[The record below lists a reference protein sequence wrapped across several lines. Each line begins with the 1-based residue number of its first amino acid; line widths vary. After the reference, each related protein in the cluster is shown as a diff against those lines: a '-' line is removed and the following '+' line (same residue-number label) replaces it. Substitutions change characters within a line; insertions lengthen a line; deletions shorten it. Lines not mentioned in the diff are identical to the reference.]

1 MASMITETESISLL
15 GTTALLFDVPGEMNL
30 LTQQRLWSLALEAEA
45 WPEVREAVPGMN
57 NLMLTFTRA
66 PSALAQIETRLR
78 EAWRAATPLSREGGS
93 SSCRSSMAAHSARTW
108 PTSSTIP
115 ACRWTRSSSATAR
128 RTITSSRWAVTPATA
143 ISAGWTRALPR
154 RGARC
159 RC

>member
-78 EAWRAATPLSREGGS
+78 EAWRAATPLSREG
-93 SSCRSSMAAHSARTW
+93 A
-108 PTSSTIP
+108 
-115 ACRWTRSSSATAR
+115 AR
-128 RTITSSRWAVTPATA
+128 RVAGRLWRRTRPAH
-143 ISAGWTRALPR
+143 GR
-154 RGARC
+154 RRQPYRLVGG
-159 RC
+159 